1 MVSEDEF
8 FAQAD
13 SHTESHTDIV
23 PPSLVAKLKEQRDE
37 VNKLYAKLIANPYL
51 APHLVPDFRSALM
64 GTVAVLM
71 ENGVPVSDN
80 PKIRTPDDVVKEGLA
95 ELGGMLGGKVVGNIM
110 KMKKSFSD
118 SMSANAD
125 DDEFV
130 VYRDPDS
137 GTYYYIDENDEEVDC
152 DKHGNPLE

>member
-13 SHTESHTDIV
+13 SQSEITTEIV
-23 PPSLVAKLKEQRDE
+23 SPELTAKLKEQRDE

-51 APHLVPDFRSALM
+51 APHLVPDFRSTLM
-64 GTVAVLM
+64 GTVALLM
-71 ENGVPVSDN
+71 ENGIPVSDN

-95 ELGGMLGGKVVGNIM
+95 ELGGMVGGKLVGNIM
-110 KMKKSFSD
+110 KMKKSFTD
-118 SMSANAD
+118 NMSAAAD

-130 VYRDPDS
+130 VYRDPDT
-137 GTYYYIDENDEEVDC
+137 GTYYFIEDGEEVDC

>member
-8 FAQAD
+8 YEQAD
-13 SHTESHTDIV
+13 PKVHGDIV
-23 PPSLVAKLKEQRDE
+23 SPALTNKLKEQRDE
-37 VNKLYAKLIANPYL
+37 VNTLYAKLIANPYL

-80 PKIRTPDDVVKEGLA
+80 PKIRTPEDVVSEGLA
-95 ELGGMLGGKVVGNIM
+95 ELGGMVGGKLVGNIM
-110 KMKKSFSD
+110 KMKKTFTD
-118 SMSANAD
+118 NMTQTEGD
-125 DDEFV
+125 DFV

-137 GTYYYIDENDEEVDC
+137 GTYYFINEDGQEVDC
-152 DKHGNPLE
+152 DQQGNPVE

>member
-13 SHTESHTDIV
+13 DPITTEIV
-23 PPSLVAKLKEQRDE
+23 SAQLIAKLKEQRDE
-37 VNKLYAKLIANPYL
+37 VNTLYAKLIMNPYL

-64 GTVAVLM
+64 GTVASLM
-71 ENGVPVSDN
+71 ENGIPVSDN

-95 ELGGMLGGKVVGNIM
+95 ELGGMVGGKLVGNIL
-110 KMKKSFSD
+110 KIKKTFTD
-118 SMSANAD
+118 NMSASAE

-137 GTYYYIDENDEEVDC
+137 GTYYFIEDGEEVDC

>member
-13 SHTESHTDIV
+13 SPNESSTEIV
-23 PPSLVAKLKEQRDE
+23 SPALINKLKEQRDE

-110 KMKKSFSD
+110 KMKKTFSD
-118 SMSANAD
+118 TMSANAD
-125 DDEFV
+125 DDDFV

-137 GTYYYIDENDEEVDC
+137 GTYYFIEDGEEVDC
-152 DKHGNPLE
+152 DKYGNPLE